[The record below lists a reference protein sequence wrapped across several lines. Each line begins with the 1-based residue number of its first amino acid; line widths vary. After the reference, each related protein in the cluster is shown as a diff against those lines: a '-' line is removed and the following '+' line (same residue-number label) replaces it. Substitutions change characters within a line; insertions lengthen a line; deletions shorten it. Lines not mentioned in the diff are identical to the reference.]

1 MNTPQRP
8 PICDY
13 EGSDYQE
20 TFWDT
25 GQRQYEDQVEAIA
38 LRRLLP
44 PQGELLLEIGAGA
57 GRNTPRYQGFRRV
70 VLLDYSVS
78 QLELARSR
86 LGDDDRYLYVAADA
100 YKLPFV
106 GTLFDAATMIRT
118 LHHMANPEAVL
129 RETRRVLK
137 AGGIFI
143 LEYANKQNLKA
154 IVRYFLKRQAWSP
167 FDENPIE
174 FAELNFDFHPRAV
187 RRWLT
192 QSGFVVQ
199 RQLTVSHFRL
209 NLLKRVVPLRLLA
222 WLDGLAQWSG
232 DWWQL
237 SPSVFVRAQAV
248 GVSVLPPENAFFAC
262 PTCDGTLLTQEMDAV
277 VCHTCGK
284 AWQIRNGI
292 YIFKE

>member
-1 MNTPQRP
+1 MNAQDHP

-20 TFWDT
+20 TFWDN
-25 GQRQYEDQVEAIA
+25 GQRQYEDRVEAIA
-38 LRRLLP
+38 LQRLLP
-44 PQGELLLEIGAGA
+44 KGGGILLEIGAGA
-57 GRNTPRYQGFRRV
+57 GRNTPRYTGFERV

-86 LGDDDRYLYVAADA
+86 LGDGGRYLYVAADA
-100 YKLPFV
+100 YRLPFV

-118 LHHMANPEAVL
+118 LHHMADAPAVL
-129 RETRRVLK
+129 KETRRVMK

-154 IVRYFLKRQAWSP
+154 IFRYLLGRQSWNP

-174 FAELNFDFHPRAV
+174 FAELNFDFHPKAV
-187 RRWLT
+187 RKWLD

-199 RQLTVSHFRL
+199 RQLTVSHYRL
-209 NLLKRVVPLRLLA
+209 NLFKRWMPLRLLVA
-222 WLDGLAQWSG
+222 LDSLAQWSG
-232 DWWQL
+232 NWWQL
-237 SPSVFVRAQAV
+237 SPSVFVQAV
-248 GVSVLPPENAFFAC
+248 GVSVLPPEKAFFAC
-262 PTCDGTLLTQEMDAV
+262 PLCEGFEFTQEPRALL
-277 VCHTCGK
+277 CRTCGK
-284 AWQIRNGI
+284 PWRIRNGI